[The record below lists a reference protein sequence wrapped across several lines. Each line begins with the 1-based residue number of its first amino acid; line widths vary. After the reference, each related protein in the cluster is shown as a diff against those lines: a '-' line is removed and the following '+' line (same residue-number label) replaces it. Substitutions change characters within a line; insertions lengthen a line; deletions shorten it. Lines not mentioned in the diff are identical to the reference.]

1 MMNKKIFSSKKFIFF
16 SVFTVILIAVVIW
29 IVIGNISVEVNKYR
43 ICSERVPKSFSGF
56 RIAQIS
62 DLHNAE
68 FGRDNKSLLQ
78 KLKDSDPDIIVIT
91 GDLIDSRNTRIDV
104 ALSFV
109 KEALEI
115 APVYYVSGNHEARI
129 DEFHRLIDGL
139 ISAGVTFLDNEA
151 VTIEVGGEK
160 IFLAGINDPAF
171 FENYDT
177 DFSQSMLK
185 EFTDSI
191 DFDEECFSIL
201 LTHRPE
207 GLDIYADRGFDLV
220 FSGHVHGGQIRLPFV
235 GGLFGPNQGFFPKYD
250 SGVFTYGKTQ
260 MVVSRGLGN
269 SLFPFRV
276 NNMPEIVI
284 ADLVSE

>member
-1 MMNKKIFSSKKFIFF
+1 
-16 SVFTVILIAVVIW
+16 
-29 IVIGNISVEVNKYR
+29 
-43 ICSERVPKSFSGF
+43 
-56 RIAQIS
+56 
-62 DLHNAE
+62 
-68 FGRDNKSLLQ
+68 LQ